1 MGVDIEKGD
10 SITAVIKRLIN
21 FVYLCLLYLL
31 CCFGHF
37 GFIMIYNLLIT
48 GGDIESNPG
57 PRPTENTLSIV
68 HIHINSLRNK
78 VLLIEAELS
87 MFDIIV
93 VT

>member
-1 MGVDIEKGD
+1 M
-10 SITAVIKRLIN
+10 
-21 FVYLCLLYLL
+21 
-31 CCFGHF
+31 
-37 GFIMIYNLLIT
+37 YNLLIT

-68 HIHINSLRNK
+68 HININSLRNK

-93 VT
+93 VTETKLDESVPNDTLVITGYHYPLLD